1 MLLSPDDYMG
11 GPFSQTPLIIL
22 IVQTMCS
29 KNTDYV
35 SGWQVVGSMWLV
47 AQVLLILKFVLF
59 PQVLSSKRIKQGVIK
74 IHIYFLSMCVL
85 ITIQVI
91 LSVYTKH
98 NNRIIL
104 ILGSVAITS
113 LPNLTQRWQWH

>member
-1 MLLSPDDYMG
+1 
-11 GPFSQTPLIIL
+11 
-22 IVQTMCS
+22 
-29 KNTDYV
+29 
-35 SGWQVVGSMWLV
+35 MWLV
-47 AQVLLILKFVLF
+47 AQVLLILMFVLF

-74 IHIYFLSMCVL
+74 ILIYFLSMCVL

-113 LPNLTQRWQWH
+113 LPNLTQRWQ